1 MGSTIKTS
9 RMSVESVGRT
19 HVVVRDRDGQ
29 TQSVS
34 WDTLRAASRQDD
46 AKLSGFY
53 GRLLRTAEAMAADG
67 PVVVSVHKNE
77 TNVWWVVTVTAVH
90 GLGVANWRRLADEGG
105 THAGWRTAIGE
116 AKDICER
123 LGARV
128 IERQGC

>member
-19 HVVVRDRDGQ
+19 HVVVRDCDGQ

-34 WDTLRAASRQDD
+34 WDTLLAASRQDD
-46 AKLSGFY
+46 TKLSVFY

-67 PVVVSVHKNE
+67 PVVVSVHRNE
-77 TNVWWVVTVTAVH
+77 TNVWWVVTVTAAH
-90 GLGVANWRRLADEGG
+90 GCGAANWRRHADEGG
-105 THAGWRTAIGE
+105 THGSWRTAISE
-116 AKDICER
+116 AEDICER

-128 IERQGC
+128 IERQGF